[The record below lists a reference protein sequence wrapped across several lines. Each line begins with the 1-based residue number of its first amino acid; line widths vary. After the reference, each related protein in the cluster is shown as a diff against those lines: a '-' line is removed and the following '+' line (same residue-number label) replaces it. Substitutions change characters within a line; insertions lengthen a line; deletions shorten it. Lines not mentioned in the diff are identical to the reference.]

1 MPIGVFFLLL
11 IGLISLGVWA
21 IGSGLKRSRE
31 TAMTRSKLSAQV
43 LSALADPYR
52 SILYEALGC
61 LNDIRSQLGNAPPSL
76 RRNLADMAAR
86 VEVILERALP
96 RARHGSQLI
105 AYLQQIDRQEGAVS
119 SATDDQ
125 TTANLQRQAN
135 DIETELRDLLTQL
148 VTLRHKS
155 YQVLGD
161 AARIDVGV
169 SNARDLQDVM
179 FELDALEDVYA
190 ALPSLDDDVQMSSYK
205 TGRNARA
212 VTSKRSSSK

>member
-31 TAMTRSKLSAQV
+31 AALGKSKLSAQT

-52 SILYEALGC
+52 GIMYEALGC
-61 LNDIRSQLGNAPPSL
+61 LNDIRSQLDNAPPSL
-76 RRNLADMAAR
+76 RHNLADMAAR
-86 VEVILERALP
+86 VEGILSRALP

-105 AYLQQIDRQEGAVS
+105 AYLQRLTRDKKASTSDSVDARAKLEH
-119 SATDDQ
+119 
-125 TTANLQRQAN
+125 QAH
-135 DIETELRDLLTQL
+135 DIETELRDLLAQL

-155 YQVLGD
+155 YQILGD
-161 AARIDVGV
+161 AARIDIGA
-169 SNARDLQDVM
+169 SNARELQDVM

-190 ALPSLDDDVQMSSYK
+190 SLPSLDDAQTNTLSS
-205 TGRNARA
+205 
-212 VTSKRSSSK
+212 